1 MIALATAALANQAH
15 IGVWGE
21 SNILHLDP
29 PEGSTAQI
37 GTSITFEPE
46 AGKCDCA
53 RIEFQQS
60 QSVQDACKTIV
71 DATIASAPAVT
82 AAMEQYV
89 AEQVAAAIE
98 EFKVASPG

>member
-15 IGVWGE
+15 IGVLRG
-21 SNILHLDP
+21 SNVLRLDP

-37 GTSITFEPE
+37 GTSITFEPV
-46 AGKCDCA
+46 AGRCDCA

-60 QSVQDACKTIV
+60 QAVQDACKTIV
-71 DATIASAPAVT
+71 DAAIASAPAVT

-89 AEQVAAAIE
+89 ASRVAAAIE